1 MSTAWVLL
9 RPVAGWVYLT
19 LWNLNKINGCRI
31 NKQEFQE
38 EMASCL
44 YSNGGAVRRSRSRSR
59 SNEGLLHPQDQEVKA
74 GRKKQY

>member
-19 LWNLNKINGCRI
+19 LWNLNKINGCLV

-44 YSNGGAVRRSRSRSR
+44 YSNGGAVRIVEAGVEAMR
-59 SNEGLLHPQDQEVKA
+59 GCYHPQDQQVKA